1 MADSELV
8 CNFRKCRKRLTE
20 YAWVTSCSHIFCDED
35 GTKQF
40 NKSYK
45 CPACEANLPGKF
57 DIIRVDLQPAEEYK
71 SMVLAGLKPEIIME
85 ICSRA
90 IAFWSYQAYSERV
103 YHEYVSTRAKES
115 KNQLEKYY
123 EQLLA
128 QIQNELSNVKSE
140 MNIKTKELTDTKQR
154 LSEVTEKLSDK
165 GRQLQRLQTMY
176 DSLRRKTVNPAILTE
191 HYGNTEV
198 LNAMKT
204 SFTLPIGTT
213 SGIPKAL
220 PNEIDMPQRPVP
232 DATPNSKLL
241 HFIKLTVSVL
251 FTRGCNVGLLKHWVL
266 QAQICSK
273 TKHRSWSFYLKFMV
287 CW

>member
-71 SMVLAGLKPEIIME
+71 S
-85 ICSRA
+85 
-90 IAFWSYQAYSERV
+90 AYSERV